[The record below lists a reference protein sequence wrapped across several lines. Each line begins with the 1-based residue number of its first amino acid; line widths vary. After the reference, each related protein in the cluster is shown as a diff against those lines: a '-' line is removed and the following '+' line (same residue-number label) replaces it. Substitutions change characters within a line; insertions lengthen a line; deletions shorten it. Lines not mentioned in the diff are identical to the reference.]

1 MGENVNK
8 ALPPV
13 HKVFHT
19 CQVCTH
25 FCGKLR
31 IVDKRSGLTPCYAHV
46 IPGHCL

>member
-8 ALPPV
+8 TLPPV